1 MTFLRAIATPF
12 KPMSI
17 THNIAKKAVTW
28 HPRGIT
34 EVRRFT
40 IESCESLPKRELVGP
55 PKSTIKDADPEASNP
70 FKIPDE
76 DDEVLT
82 FEERLLNLQNDNY
95 EPPCP
100 DTSSIEDIQLASL
113 EERLLNL
120 QNAVNLEHMV
130 NNLLEEPDPH
140 TMDWEV
146 CDTPQPEMPV
156 FRYTKGDMAM
166 WCE

>member
-76 DDEVLT
+76 GDEVLT
-82 FEERLLNLQNDNY
+82 IWDWTNGENIIDQNDF
-95 EPPCP
+95 EISPIS
-100 DTSSIEDIQLASL
+100 DEIKSIFAERISQLLISVL
-113 EERLLNL
+113 GYDP
-120 QNAVNLEHMV
+120 
-130 NNLLEEPDPH
+130 NNGS
-140 TMDWEV
+140 T
-146 CDTPQPEMPV
+146 
-156 FRYTKGDMAM
+156 
-166 WCE
+166 

>member
-17 THNIAKKAVTW
+17 THHIVKKAVTW
-28 HPRGIT
+28 HPKGIT
-34 EVRRFT
+34 EVRCFT
-40 IESCESLPKRELVGP
+40 IESCEALPKRELVET

-70 FKIPDE
+70 FKIPGE
-76 DDEVLT
+76 GDEVLT

-95 EPPCP
+95 KGHCS
-100 DTSSIEDIQLASL
+100 DTPSIEDIKLASL

-130 NNLLEEPDPH
+130 NNLLEEPDPY

-156 FRYTKGDMAM
+156 FR
-166 WCE
+166 

>member
-1 MTFLRAIATPF
+1 MTFLRAMAIPF
-12 KPMSI
+12 NPMSI
-17 THNIAKKAVTW
+17 THHIVKKAVTW
-28 HPRGIT
+28 HPKGIT

-40 IESCESLPKRELVGP
+40 IESCEALPKRELVGTP
-55 PKSTIKDADPEASNP
+55 ISPIKDADPEASNP

-95 EPPCP
+95 KVPCS
-100 DTSSIEDIQLASL
+100 DTPSIEDIKLVSL
-113 EERLLNL
+113 EERILNL

-130 NNLLEEPDPH
+130 NNLVEEPDPH
-140 TMDWEV
+140 AMDWGV